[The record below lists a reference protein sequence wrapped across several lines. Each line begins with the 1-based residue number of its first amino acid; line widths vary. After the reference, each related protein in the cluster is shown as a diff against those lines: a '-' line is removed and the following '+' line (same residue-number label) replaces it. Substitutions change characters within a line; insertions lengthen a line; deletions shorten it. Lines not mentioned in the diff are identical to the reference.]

1 MTETASSNPNV
12 EISGRDTVHFRTE
25 GRTTW
30 VTLDRPPLNIL
41 DITTM
46 KSLSR
51 GLGRLL
57 DPPGGV
63 CDFLI
68 FTGAGEKGF
77 SAGAEVADHAPERVG
92 SMLAAFHH
100 VFRQVAR
107 ADCLTIAGVHG
118 HCLGGGMELATFCD
132 FVIAAES
139 AEFGQPE
146 IKLGCF
152 PPIAMITLP
161 AQIGPRAAMDLI
173 LTGRS
178 ISAAEAQALGLVNR
192 IVADDS
198 LDKSVRD
205 FIAELRALS
214 PAVLKLTGRTAR
226 RRMYGDFEAELSK
239 IEQVYLGQLMKMEDA
254 REGIRAFMEK
264 RQVTWRGK

>member
-1 MTETASSNPNV
+1 MNESPIESTGSATPTRE
-12 EISGRDTVHFRTE
+12 TVHVRTE

-30 VTLDRPPLNIL
+30 VILDRPPLNIL
-41 DITTM
+41 DIATM
-46 KSLSR
+46 KQLSR
-51 GLGRLL
+51 ALGRLL
-57 DPPGGV
+57 DPPGGA

-68 FTGAGEKGF
+68 FTGAGTKCF
-77 SAGAEVADHAPERVG
+77 SAGAEVADHAPDRVG

-100 VFRQVAR
+100 VFRQIAR

-132 FVIAAES
+132 FVIATET

-152 PPIAMITLP
+152 PPVAMITLP
-161 AQIGPRAAMDLI
+161 DLIGPRAAMDLI

-178 ISAAEAQALGLVNR
+178 ITAAEAKTLGLVNR
-192 IVADDS
+192 VVPDS
-198 LDKSVRD
+198 ALDQSVRD

-226 RRMYGDFEAELSK
+226 RRMHGDFDAEISK
-239 IEQVYLGQLMKMEDA
+239 IEQVYLGQLMKTEDA

-264 RQVTWRGK
+264 RPASWRGR